1 MAERRQSALLN
12 VLLTAAALCGACASS
27 PEKDAPA
34 EKATLIAEPPLEPL
48 GKLLADLDLQ
58 IQRWN
63 ALTLTATSA
72 SHKREARL
80 LEAVIVEQSSRRR
93 DELIAA
99 LESGPPINRIRAA
112 GALGFTRAVE
122 AQSPLLAALHDPHP
136 DVVHNALMSLSI
148 LGRADTPLDEIC
160 ALMSDH
166 PDPQTRGQAA
176 YALRSILA
184 AGASSELAV
193 GVARR
198 GLNDTEPFVR
208 SQSAL
213 SLGIARD
220 GASAPVLLD
229 RLYDP
234 VPLVA
239 DAASEALVAIALG
252 VPERK
257 GVIVRGL
264 VEASGRSDALLK
276 RRAQNALV
284 RLSDVNYGDDLKL
297 WNEWAQRLP

>member
-1 MAERRQSALLN
+1 MVDRRQPLLFIPLLFAITLSA
-12 VLLTAAALCGACASS
+12 ACASS
-27 PEKDAPA
+27 SNKSAQP

-48 GKLLADLDLQ
+48 GKLLADLDVQ

-63 ALTLTATSA
+63 ALTLTATTPA
-72 SHKREARL
+72 HKREARM
-80 LEAVIVEQSSRRR
+80 LEAVIVETSSRRR

-136 DVVHNALMSLSI
+136 DVVHNALMSLSL
-148 LGRADTPLDEIC
+148 LGRADTPVDEIC
-160 ALMSDH
+160 ALMAEHS
-166 PDPQTRGQAA
+166 DPQTRGQAA

-184 AGASSELAV
+184 AGATSQVAV

-213 SLGIARD
+213 SLGLLKD
-220 GASAPVLLD
+220 GASTPVLLD

-239 DAASEALVAIALG
+239 DAASEALVAIAFG
-252 VPERK
+252 EPQNK
-257 GVIVRGL
+257 GAIARGF
-264 VEASGRSDALLK
+264 VEASTRSDTLVK

-297 WNEWAQRLP
+297 WTEWAQRLP

>member
-1 MAERRQSALLN
+1 MADRRPSALLTL
-12 VLLTAAALCGACASS
+12 LLTCVALGASCASTRDKS
-27 PEKDAPA
+27 EPT
-34 EKATLIAEPPLEPL
+34 EKATLIADPPVEPL

-63 ALTLTATSA
+63 ALTLTATTA

-80 LEAVIVEQSSRRR
+80 LEAVIVEQSSKRR

-122 AQSPLLAALHDPHP
+122 AQSPLLAALHDAHP

-166 PDPQTRGQAA
+166 SDPQTRGQAA

-184 AGASSELAV
+184 AGASSELAL

-213 SLGIARD
+213 SLGLLRD
-220 GASAPVLLD
+220 GPSTPVLLD

-239 DAASEALVAIALG
+239 DAASEALVAIAFG
-252 VPERK
+252 EPEHK
-257 GVIVRGL
+257 GAIARGF
-264 VEASGRSDALLK
+264 VEASARSDTLVK
-276 RRAQNALV
+276 RRAQSALV

-297 WNEWAQRLP
+297 WSEWAQRLP